1 MAQKRESIFGFSAL
15 ISFMFTGVTTLSEI
29 IILQIILHQKTKKEK
44 QNDLYDTRQ
53 WSICIV
59 ELLY

>member
-29 IILQIILHQKTKKEK
+29 IILHQKTKKEK

-59 ELLY
+59 ELLYW

>member
-1 MAQKRESIFGFSAL
+1 MAQKREGIFGFSAL

-29 IILQIILHQKTKKEK
+29 IILQVILHQKTKKEK

-59 ELLY
+59 E